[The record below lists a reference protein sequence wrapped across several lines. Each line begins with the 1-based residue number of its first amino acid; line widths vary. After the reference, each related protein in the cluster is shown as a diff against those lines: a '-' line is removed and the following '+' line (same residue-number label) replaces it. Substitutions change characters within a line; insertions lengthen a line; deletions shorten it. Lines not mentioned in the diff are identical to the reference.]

1 MLLLNEQQMREV
13 ASCDLLIEGIEE
25 ALKIFRNGDCQMAK
39 RYSVEF
45 GENCMLYMPCI
56 AGGYIGSKISAEF
69 PENPH
74 KYGLP
79 HINAV
84 ALLNDA
90 SNGQL
95 VAIMNGSA
103 LTALRTGAAGG
114 MAMKYLARKNSHT
127 VGVIGCGV
135 QGLNQLMFA
144 CNVRQIRTAYLYDKS
159 KIDFDAFTEKI
170 NKLIYPKS
178 IEIVVCKDVKE
189 LLRNSEIVIM
199 ATTSREPVLPNDPEL
214 LRGKSYFAF
223 GSWKPYMRETPDA
236 IWDVVKNVYIES
248 PHAAQESGDLTQP
261 TEKGILSMDRIK
273 MIDELFTG
281 GKTDEELGETRLFK
295 SVGISVY
302 DVITAK
308 RIYERAVSLGIGTEY
323 RF

>member
-13 ASCDLLIEGIEE
+13 ASCDYLIEGIEQ
-25 ALKIFRNGDCQMAK
+25 ALKIYKKGECLMAK
-39 RYSVEF
+39 RYMVEF
-45 GENCMLYMPCI
+45 DGNCMLYMPCI
-56 AGGYIGSKISAEF
+56 ADGYIGSKISAEF

-79 HINAV
+79 HINAL

-95 VAIMNGSA
+95 LAIMNGSA

-114 MAMKYLARKNSHT
+114 MAMKYLSRRDSRN
-127 VGVIGCGV
+127 VGIIGCGV

-144 CNVRQIRTAYLYDKS
+144 CNVRQIETAYLYDNA
-159 KIDFDAFTEKI
+159 KIDYTSFIERIKQ
-170 NKLIYPKS
+170 LIYPKS
-178 IEIVVCKDVKE
+178 LNVVICNDVTE
-189 LLRNSEIVIM
+189 LLKNSDIVIT
-199 ATTSREPVLPNDPEL
+199 ATTSREPVLPNDQEL

-223 GSWKPYMRETPDA
+223 GSWKPYMREIPDA
-236 IWDVVKNVYIES
+236 IWDVVKYVYAES
-248 PHAAQESGDLTQP
+248 SHTSQESGDLSQP
-261 TEKGILSMDRIK
+261 LESGILTMERIK
-273 MIDELFTG
+273 MFDELLTDE
-281 GKTDEELGETRLFK
+281 KTDEELGDTRFFK

-308 RIYERAVSLGIGTEY
+308 RIYERAISLGIGTEY
-323 RF
+323 QF